1 MNKRQ
6 EQNSHIVMPV
16 AYLSE
21 QEQQEFIKVAQQN
34 IPTEQT
40 YCIHKVDE
48 GTDAVQLRMHMFP
61 FYCFEANLLF
71 WQCMFAGKEETPLCV
86 QKVFVLDYTWKLQNS
101 VLWPYHYTSG
111 RQQQAK
117 EKVHALLGYISD
129 RILLEQPGIDSFH
142 RYYLL
147 GLQTEKSTEVVVTPE
162 DVQIKRDGR
171 SIYKAQKFEL
181 VLTKFKPVG
190 NKILFVAFIK
200 SPIFNFCEA
209 PTLWMEQNGDHD
221 GLVEVAL
228 KNSSWNYYKCK
239 EETNHFYTFVL
250 TINTRKIKKF
260 HFYVKIRD
268 QFFETYYYFMP
279 EVVFHNQFK
288 RYRYY
293 DRNKVYRFDHNT
305 FLIEKASAQ
314 QAEQYQAAMDQQ
326 LEAGHM
332 ELCTLRKRIKAKRQE
347 QKRIWL
353 YYDCKGVYKDNGYLQ
368 FVHDFGQ
375 QDNVE
380 KYYILN
386 NDLETCREL
395 FTPDQLPF
403 VVAFGSEQ
411 HKLLYCAAE
420 QVITAY
426 IEQNNYLPFT
436 AFEYSCV
443 MDVATMPLITYLQHG
458 VYHAFIPWKYS
469 LDRLQVDLK
478 VISSPLER
486 EQDLGTHCFT
496 RKQELTACMP
506 RYDFIDH
513 ESAPK
518 KKILYAP
525 SWRKYLVGMENQTWV
540 TREDLFLQSRF
551 YLETSKLLHDE
562 KLIAYMRRHG
572 YTLDFKLH
580 PILMRYAHLYSVDH
594 EVVRMATETVREED
608 YAIFITDFSSYVFD
622 FAYLGRSILYF
633 LADYEEF
640 RSGMSDYRQCVL
652 PFQGGIGDYAE
663 RAEDAARCLR
673 RMIRRKGKPKRR
685 YRKKMKKL
693 FYHRDDKA
701 RQRIYHRLIGK
712 K

>member
-1 MNKRQ
+1 MNKQ
-6 EQNSHIVMPV
+6 QQDSHIVMPV

-21 QEQQEFIKVAQQN
+21 QEQQEFIGLARQN
-34 IPTEQT
+34 IPSGHT
-40 YCIHKVDE
+40 YCIHPVDAS
-48 GTDAVQLRMHMFP
+48 TDAVQLRTEMYP
-61 FYCFEANLLF
+61 FYCFEENLFF
-71 WQCMFAGKEETPLCV
+71 WQTMFSQGEETPRSV
-86 QKVFVLDYTWKLQNS
+86 QKVFLLDYTWKLQNG

-111 RQQQAK
+111 RQRQVKAK
-117 EKVHALLGYISD
+117 MHALLGYISD
-129 RILLEQPGIDSFH
+129 QLLLEQPGLDSFH

-147 GLQTEKSTEVVVTPE
+147 GLQTGKSTEVVVTPE
-162 DVQIKRDGR
+162 QVQIRRDGR
-171 SIYKAQKFEL
+171 SIYKAQKFEV
-181 VLTKFKPVG
+181 VLTKFKPAG
-190 NKILFVAFIK
+190 NKLLFVAFIK
-200 SPIFNFCEA
+200 SPVFNFCEA

-221 GLVEVAL
+221 HLTEVPL
-228 KNSSWNYYKCK
+228 KDSSWNYYKCK

-250 TINTRKIKKF
+250 TIPTKKIKKF

-268 QFFETYYYFMP
+268 QLFDTYYYFMP
-279 EVVFHNQFK
+279 EVVFDNSFK

-293 DRNKVYRFDHNT
+293 DRNKVYRFDRNT
-305 FLIEKASAQ
+305 FLIEKATAQ
-314 QAEQYQAAMDQQ
+314 QAQEYQSAMEKQ
-326 LEAGHM
+326 LETDHM
-332 ELCTLRKRIKAKRQE
+332 EMCAFRRRIQEKRQE

-375 QDNVE
+375 QDGVE

-395 FTPDQLPF
+395 FTPEQLPY

-411 HKLLYCAAE
+411 HKLLYCVAE

-426 IEQNNYLPFT
+426 IEKNNYLPFT
-436 AFEYSCV
+436 DFEYSCV

-478 VISSPLER
+478 VISSPVER
-486 EQDLGTHCFT
+486 EQDLTTHCFT
-496 RKQELTACMP
+496 RKQELAACMP

-513 ESAPK
+513 RAKPAK
-518 KKILYAP
+518 RILYAP
-525 SWRKYLVGMENQTWV
+525 SWRKYLVGMENHTWI
-540 TREDLFLQSRF
+540 TREDLFVQSRF
-551 YLETSKLLHDE
+551 YQETSRFLQDT
-562 KLIAYMRRHG
+562 KLIAYMKRHG

-580 PILMRYAHLYSVDH
+580 PILMRYAHLYAVDG
-594 EVVRMATETVREED
+594 EVVRMASDSVKEEE

-633 LADYEEF
+633 LADYDEF

-652 PFQGGIGDYAE
+652 PFRGGIGAYAD
-663 RAEDAARCLR
+663 RAQDAAKCLR
-673 RMIRRKGKPKRR
+673 RMIRRQGKPKRR
-685 YRKKMKKL
+685 YRKKMEKL

-701 RQRIYHRLIGK
+701 RQRIYQRLIGK